1 MAIFE
6 YDQRALDYLGKKDKK
21 LGAAIQRIGMIERQV
36 IPDLF
41 AALVHSIAGQQIS
54 SAAAA
59 TVWSRIQEYFGDITP
74 ARIGAASCEE
84 IQKVGMSMRKA
95 TYIKSAAQIV
105 LEGGLD
111 LTELQTLPDKE
122 VVKRLSSLH
131 GVGVWTAEMLLIF
144 SLQRPDVVSWGDYA
158 IRKGMMKLYGL
169 EQLTREQFE
178 KYRQRYSPYGTVAS
192 LYLWEI
198 AGGR

>member
-6 YDQRALDYLGKKDKK
+6 YDQSALDYLEKKDKK
-21 LGAAIQRIGMIERQV
+21 LGAAMQRIGMIERQV

-41 AALVHSIAGQQIS
+41 AALVHSIASQQIS
-54 SAAAA
+54 STAAA

-74 ARIGAASCEE
+74 ARIAAASCEE
-84 IQKVGMSMRKA
+84 IQKLGMSMRKA

-131 GVGVWTAEMLLIF
+131 GVGVWTAEMC
-144 SLQRPDVVSWGDYA
+144 
-158 IRKGMMKLYGL
+158 
-169 EQLTREQFE
+169 
-178 KYRQRYSPYGTVAS
+178 
-192 LYLWEI
+192 
-198 AGGR
+198 